1 MSQPLSIR
9 ILIAD
14 DHPVVREG
22 LAAIIERQPA
32 LSVVAEASNG
42 QEAVALYRQHRPDVT
57 LVDLRMPELD
67 GVAVIT
73 TIRRE
78 FPEARIIILTTYD
91 GDEDIY
97 RGVFAGAR
105 AYLLKDAPR
114 EDLLEAIRAVY
125 AGQKR
130 IPVEVATKL
139 AERLT
144 SSELTGRELEVLRLI
159 VAGRSNK
166 EIGQRLSI
174 TEGTVKAH
182 VNNILSKLGVH
193 DRTHAAT
200 EALRRGLVH
209 LH

>member
-1 MSQPLSIR
+1 VSQPRPLR

-22 LAAIIERQPA
+22 LAAIIERQPDM
-32 LSVVAEASNG
+32 SVVAEAANG
-42 QEAVALYRQHRPDVT
+42 QETLDLFRQHRPDVT
-57 LVDLRMPELD
+57 LVDLRMPKLD
-67 GVAVIT
+67 GVTVIT
-73 TIRRE
+73 TIRQE

-97 RGVFAGAR
+97 RGLLAGAK

-114 EDLLEAIRAVY
+114 EALLEAIRAVHT
-125 AGQKR
+125 GQKR
-130 IPVEVATKL
+130 IPAEVAAKL
-139 AERLT
+139 AERLS

-166 EIGQRLSI
+166 EIGQALSI

-182 VNNILSKLGVH
+182 VNNILSKLGVN
-193 DRTHAAT
+193 DRTQAVT

-209 LH
+209 LQ